1 MGSFE
6 DSGIDFGRERFRC
19 ARLHGMDGIGE
30 GHSMNETK
38 PLM

>member
-6 DSGIDFGRERFRC
+6 DGGIDFGSKGFWC
-19 ARLHGMDGIGE
+19 ARLHGMDGIGK

-38 PLM
+38 ALK